1 LKIIYIE
8 KDNGLL
14 FFTQVR
20 LEIVKPMTNRALYY
34 AAAATTAI
42 AGILHLIFASNIIGV
57 NINNGIFFIVAGIAQ
72 LFWALPMIKR
82 WGRIW
87 YFIGIAGTI
96 ILILMWAMTRMPGN
110 PITGRGGPI
119 NEIGIA
125 IQIFQITY
133 IVLTVIIIGKE
144 TTTTRRSQTIKDKMF
159 RYRSFNNS

>member
-1 LKIIYIE
+1 MVKI
-8 KDNGLL
+8 
-14 FFTQVR
+14 R
-20 LEIVKPMTNRALYY
+20 LYYY

-42 AGILHLIFASNIIGV
+42 AGILHLIFASNVIGF

-96 ILILMWAMTRMPGN
+96 ILIIMWAMTRVPGN

-125 IQIFQITY
+125 IQIFQIAY

-144 TTTTRRSQTIKDKMF
+144 TTRRRRRSQTIK
-159 RYRSFNNS
+159 